1 MKQYIKLRKIRKL
14 IQNKLNLNRQF
25 TRTEKKYIKIWVK
38 TYKYNIDIILLA
50 FHYTLNK
57 DNPNFAYIHCLLSDW
72 YKRNLLTKAEVI
84 KWIDYKKSKV
94 RS

>member
-25 TRTEKKYIKIWVK
+25 TRTEKKYIKIWI
-38 TYKYNIDIILLA
+38 TQYNYNLEIISLA
-50 FHYTLNK
+50 LYYTTNK
-57 DNPNFAYIHCLLSDW
+57 RDPNFAYIHCLLSDW

-84 KWIDYKKSKV
+84 NWVDYMKSKV

>member
-25 TRTEKKYIKIWVK
+25 TRTEKKYIKIWI
-38 TYKYNIDIILLA
+38 TQYNYNLEIISLA
-50 FHYTLNK
+50 LYYTTNK
-57 DNPNFAYIHCLLSDW
+57 RDPNFAYIHCLLSDW

-84 KWIDYKKSKV
+84 KWVDYMKSKV

>member
-1 MKQYIKLRKIRKL
+1 MFVMLHLIKIRKQL
-14 IQNKLNLNRQF
+14 KNELKLNRNF
-25 TRTEKKYIKIWVK
+25 TRSEKRYIKIWVK

-72 YKRNLLTKAEVI
+72 YNRDFRTREDVIQWFNSIRN
-84 KWIDYKKSKV
+84 KK
-94 RS
+94 